1 MRSTTLYQVLAS
13 SLVLMAS
20 ALVWSHF
27 SAESTVGH
35 DPRAAGDR
43 RAAGRLRDRRG
54 RAVMGVAGG
63 ELLIRTIV
71 LLYAVDSKLAG
82 SRLLVTHDA
91 RRVHSLQQG

>member
-1 MRSTTLYQVLAS
+1 LATTPAPQAIVGLLAGFAIG
-13 SLVLMAS
+13 VVA
-20 ALVWSHF
+20 
-27 SAESTVGH
+27 
-35 DPRAAGDR
+35 
-43 RAAGRLRDRRG
+43 
-54 RAVMGVAGG
+54 AVMGVAGG